1 MVAKAKTQKGTK
13 MAQTEAVKN
22 AAANAGATELLEI
35 KGADGHRKKIP
46 IRNSLYRLTKPIDQW
61 PDNLARK
68 YWCLAVAMGGGAP
81 ADFYPW
87 MVKQTV
93 IDKLKEFYKLKGKQN
108 SPVDSRN
115 EVYAAVVELQKAKL
129 IEESVFER
137 YLDTT
142 RIRGWKPG
150 ANDIVVSVDDE
161 FKTPTRK
168 YW

>member
-1 MVAKAKTQKGTK
+1 MKTVTKSQKGTK
-13 MAQTEAVKN
+13 MAQTEAVK
-22 AAANAGATELLEI
+22 AAAKHAGDTELLEI
-35 KGADGHRKKIP
+35 KDDAGHRTKIP
-46 IRNSLYRLTKPIDQW
+46 IRNTLYRLTRPIDQW
-61 PDNLARK
+61 SEPLARK

-108 SPVDSRN
+108 RPVDSRN
-115 EVYAAVVELQKAKL
+115 EVYAAVEELQKAGL

-137 YLDTT
+137 YLDTR

-150 ANDIVVSVDDE
+150 ANDVVVTVEDE
-161 FKTPTRK
+161 FKVPARK
-168 YW
+168 YM